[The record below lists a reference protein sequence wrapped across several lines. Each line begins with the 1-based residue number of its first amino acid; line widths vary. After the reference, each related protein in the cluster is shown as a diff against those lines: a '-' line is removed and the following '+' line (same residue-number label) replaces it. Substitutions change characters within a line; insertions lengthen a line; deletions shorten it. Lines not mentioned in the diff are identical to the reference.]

1 MSKDEEPK
9 PLVEDD
15 GTSSSEVENDEE
27 FPIESL
33 VAGRSKRVTAGNRLK
48 SLLDKEG
55 DDELELL
62 FAEDEEEEDVEFE
75 GEDGEDA
82 SDVQLDS
89 SSDDEDQGPAANGDD
104 LQGEKELQ
112 KQDKAER
119 KKKRKAQEIFKR
131 PPASRK
137 VKVDPT
143 ATPMAPTPPSA
154 RPKKKSERL
163 TWIPEAGAVR
173 SSSRKQTMENKEV
186 VHQRMQESE
195 KRRRRQIQSM
205 EAAAK
210 KKEASKAKVMTQADR
225 MEEAART
232 EKRNAKS
239 LNRWEQ
245 TEKTR
250 VEEQKAR
257 LAALHNR
264 QLQGPVISSW
274 SGPSK
279 WVNGR
284 LIAVGSKKMA
294 EIDKSTANSNEP
306 PGSIHSN
313 FIPVTSSSIDVGD
326 TVMMEAPQQTRAVA
340 NSSQAIAT
348 ASPAP
353 APGPAPIPAPT
364 PLPAS
369 QTFSAPVLAPAPA
382 PAPFSTT
389 GPVRPSF
396 LDGIH
401 YYASQYQQ
409 RQKGVT
415 VPAAFP
421 PHPVHQ
427 SPYPPVPID
436 VTEVSAR
443 NLVILENIDGNGSR
457 APELQNHVLLRK
469 RNFKLQSGPIIFILS
484 SQFEPG
490 WR

>member
-1 MSKDEEPK
+1 MPRNEKPK
-9 PLVEDD
+9 PPAEDD
-15 GTSSSEVENDEE
+15 GTSSSEEEIDDEL
-27 FPIESL
+27 PIESL
-33 VAGRSKRVTAGNRLK
+33 VAGRSKRVTAGNRLT
-48 SLLDKEG
+48 SLLEKEG

-62 FAEDEEEEDVEFE
+62 FAEDGEEEDVEFE
-75 GEDGEDA
+75 GEDGGDA

-104 LQGEKELQ
+104 LEGEKELQ

-119 KKKRKAQEIFKR
+119 KKKKRNAQEIFQR

-143 ATPMAPTPPSA
+143 ATPMAPIPPSA
-154 RPKKKSERL
+154 RPRKKSERL

-195 KRRRRQIQSM
+195 KRRRRQIISM

-284 LIAVGSKKMA
+284 LITVGSKKMA
-294 EIDKSTANSNEP
+294 EVVKSTANNEP
-306 PGSIHSN
+306 PGSIYPNSS
-313 FIPVTSSSIDVGD
+313 PVTTNSINAGD
-326 TVMMEAPQQTRAVA
+326 TIMMEAPQQTQTVE
-340 NSSQAIAT
+340 NSSPAIAL
-348 ASPAP
+348 ALPAP
-353 APGPAPIPAPT
+353 APCPAPGPDPIPAP
-364 PLPAS
+364 AS
-369 QTFSAPVLAPAPA
+369 QIFSASVLAPAPA
-382 PAPFSTT
+382 PSSAA
-389 GPVRPSF
+389 GPAQPSF

-401 YYASQYQQ
+401 YYASQHHQ
-409 RQKGVT
+409 RQNGIT
-415 VPAAFP
+415 VPVVFP
-421 PHPVHQ
+421 PYPVHQ
-427 SPYPPVPID
+427 SPYPPVPIE

-469 RNFKLQSGPIIFILS
+469 RTVKLQSGPSIFIAPSNL
-484 SQFEPG
+484 EPG
-490 WR
+490 WC